1 MEACEKILSVT
12 RIVIGRVILE
22 SMSYI
27 VSVEKFILLIEMN
40 VEDLWMMTNIGL
52 NKILFGVDINSEL
65 IVKDNTGPIRMLDE
79 MDNNI
84 DKEWKMVLEN
94 NIKPQ
99 NQIKDMESIKD
110 ENEPQE
116 NNAKKNSDWS
126 ELASDIADNKNN
138 VTVVSDEND
147 ENSKLR
153 TSVNTKYIQ
162 VIINRLH
169 DVITKIKKGA
179 IKIMNKTKLFATMMY
194 DLANLIYVIVSWDKK
209 SRKRGKHGR
218 SKIKKS
224 VSDGEKVDDAA
235 HEKMFD
241 ENTDTSNCDDEKR
254 KEIYGRL
261 NKIRR
266 KIGDKIKEYTE
277 QEVDVIIGNENLIIS
292 AIGKQEMVANSVI
305 LRLKIKTAVAV
316 VITLRIMPRHVF
328 DLYEVENNAIGNYT
342 IIGKSNM
349 RVVMIK
355 IKMSKV
361 VSAVLITKIT
371 KAASK
376 VFAEMDDN
384 SENESI
390 AYTID
395 NCKKMTEKPEE
406 IVLMRNIQKNNV
418 TFFLSNV
425 YVAQRKGDELVIIDY
440 TSSTMTPIS
449 GDIAIINE
457 EIYMCYARCNDKS
470 TVMMSKLLG

>member
-1 MEACEKILSVT
+1 MEACK
-12 RIVIGRVILE
+12 RIISIARIIIGRVILE

-40 VEDLWMMTNIGL
+40 IEDLWMMTNIGL

-65 IVKDNTGPIRMLDE
+65 IIKDNTGPIRMLDE

-84 DKEWKMVLEN
+84 DEEWKMVLEN

-110 ENEPQE
+110 RHELQE
-116 NNAKKNSDWS
+116 NDAKKNSDCN
-126 ELASDIADNKNN
+126 ELTSNIADDKNN
-138 VTVVSDEND
+138 VVVVNGEDDE
-147 ENSKLR
+147 STRLK
-153 TSVNTKYIQ
+153 TKVNMKYIQ
-162 VIINRLH
+162 ATINGLYDII
-169 DVITKIKKGA
+169 IKIKKGA
-179 IKIMNKTKLFATMMY
+179 MNVINKTKLFVTMMH
-194 DLANLIYVIVSWDKK
+194 DFTNLICVIVSWDKK
-209 SRKRGKHGR
+209 SRKHGKHGR

-224 VSDGEKVDDAA
+224 MSGDEKVNDAA
-235 HEKMFD
+235 QEKMFN
-241 ENTDTSNCDDEKR
+241 ENIDAKNCDDGKR
-254 KEIYGRL
+254 KEIYGKL

-266 KIGDKIKEYTE
+266 KIGDKIKEHTD
-277 QEVDVIIGNENLIIS
+277 QDVDVIIGSENLIIK
-292 AIGKQEMVANSVI
+292 AVGKQEMVANSVI
-305 LRLKIKTAVAV
+305 LRFKIKAVVAV

-328 DLYEVENNAIGNYT
+328 DLYEVENNAIGNYV

-355 IKMSKV
+355 VKMSKV

-376 VFAEMDDN
+376 IFTEMDDN

-406 IVLMRNIQKNNV
+406 IILMRNIQKNNV

-425 YVAQRKGDELVIIDY
+425 YAAQRKGDELIIIDY
-440 TSSTMTPIS
+440 TSSTMIPIS

-470 TVMMSKLLG
+470 TVMLSRLLG